1 MLCNGGMPSA
11 GLWYGGFQVP
21 TGVSM
26 VVVTV
31 MTTGRYSVSVNLRV
45 VVRNELGQIA
55 C

>member
-1 MLCNGGMPSA
+1 
-11 GLWYGGFQVP
+11 
-21 TGVSM
+21 M